1 MEALEQDVD
10 EVQLQIEN
18 LRAAIREISHEISN
32 AAGVL
37 RIAVYFLGTTS
48 STPEKQAHYIDLIN
62 SSLDQ
67 VEANLKR
74 LKILRED
81 PTKTIDQIPVPE
93 VR

>member
-37 RIAVYFLGTTS
+37 RIAVYFLGTINS
-48 STPEKQAHYIDLIN
+48 APEKHAHYISLIN